1 MERHKTLFWIVFII
15 SICVIIG
22 CGIFIYNIIDS
33 KREEQRQTEIEKQ
46 YEQENIQSEIK
57 IEIYFNENVTNDQ
70 IQQVISALDK
80 NDQIKEITQHSS
92 EEYKEKYFGDDT
104 GLADGFE
111 DEVEFGPYLELIV
124 SEDIDFDSIEEKIK
138 EFDFVNDIEKWR
150 CESFSVNT

>member
-22 CGIFIYNIIDS
+22 CVIFIYNIIDS

-111 DEVEFGPYLELIV
+111 DEVEFGPYLELIA

-138 EFDFVNDIEKWR
+138 EFDFVNDIEKY
-150 CESFSVNT
+150 

>member
-57 IEIYFNENVTNDQ
+57 IGIYFNENVTNDQ

-111 DEVEFGPYLELIV
+111 DEVEFGPYLELIA

-138 EFDFVNDIEKWR
+138 EFDFVNDIEKY
-150 CESFSVNT
+150 

>member
-124 SEDIDFDSIEEKIK
+124 SEDINFDSIEEKIK
-138 EFDFVNDIEKWR
+138 EFDFVNDIEKY
-150 CESFSVNT
+150 

>member
-138 EFDFVNDIEKWR
+138 EFDFVNDIEKY
-150 CESFSVNT
+150 